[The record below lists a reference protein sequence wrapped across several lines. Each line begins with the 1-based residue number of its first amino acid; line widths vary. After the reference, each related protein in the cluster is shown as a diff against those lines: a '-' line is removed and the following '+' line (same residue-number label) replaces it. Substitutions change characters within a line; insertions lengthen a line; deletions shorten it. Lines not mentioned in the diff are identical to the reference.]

1 MTVEGRMVALAVDI
15 VFVAL
20 LAWFYPHCIRP
31 SLDWSHARPNAYRL
45 GAFGCILAAAAFT
58 ANAAI
63 AELLPAQRIWMAPL
77 VILTAIGFAIAAI
90 SWGRPRWIVRVT
102 GGPERRIA
110 R

>member
-1 MTVEGRMVALAVDI
+1 MISLAIDI

-31 SLDWSHARPNAYRL
+31 SLDWYHARPNAYRL
-45 GAFGCILAAAAFT
+45 GAFSCILAAVSFT
-58 ANAAI
+58 ATAAI
-63 AELLPAQRIWMAPL
+63 AELLPAQRVWIAPIGG
-77 VILTAIGFAIAAI
+77 VTAIGFAIAAI
-90 SWGRPRWIVRVT
+90 SWARPRWIVRVT

>member
-1 MTVEGRMVALAVDI
+1 MVSLAFDI
-15 VFVAL
+15 VFVAG

-45 GAFGCILAAAAFT
+45 GAVGCVLAAVAFT
-58 ANAAI
+58 ATAAI
-63 AELLPAQRIWMAPL
+63 AELFPAQRTWIAPL
-77 VILTAIGFAIAAI
+77 AIPTAIGFAIAAI

>member
-1 MTVEGRMVALAVDI
+1 MISLAFDI

-45 GAFGCILAAAAFT
+45 AAFGCILAAVAFT
-58 ANAAI
+58 ADAAI
-63 AELLPAQRIWMAPL
+63 FELFPTQRVWIPPL
-77 VILTAIGFAIAAI
+77 VALTAIGFAIAAI
-90 SWGRPRWIVRVT
+90 AWGRPRWIVRVT